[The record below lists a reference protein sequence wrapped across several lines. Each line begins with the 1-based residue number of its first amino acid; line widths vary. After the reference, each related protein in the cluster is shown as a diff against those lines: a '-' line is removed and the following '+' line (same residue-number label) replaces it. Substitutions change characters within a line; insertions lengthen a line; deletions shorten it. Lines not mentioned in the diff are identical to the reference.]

1 MAQDM
6 DNVRYLFEPRGVAVI
21 GASSNPSKIGYQ
33 VVDNIVSGG
42 YAGGIYPVN
51 PSGGEIMGH
60 PVYASVGDIEGPV
73 DIACL
78 VIPAGR
84 VFDAVKECALKKVKN
99 LVVITSGFSEV
110 GNIEL
115 ERDIAL
121 YARKY
126 GMRVLGPNIFGI
138 YSAKACLN
146 ATFGPK
152 DIMPGQVAIITQS
165 GAIGVAMIGKTAAE
179 NIGLS
184 AIVSVGNKSDL
195 DEADLVEY
203 LVKDEATS
211 IIMMYIEGVKDGARF
226 IEAVRKATM
235 VKPVIVIKSGRSKRG
250 AVAVASHTGSLAG
263 ADTVFD
269 SIMRQCGVL
278 RAESIKDALNW
289 SLFFSGVPHPA
300 GEKSVIITNGG
311 GIGVLA
317 TDACEKYGV
326 ELFPDIETLEKVFQD
341 TVPAF
346 GSRKNPVDLTG
357 GATAGDY
364 ADAIQAAID
373 HDEFDSIITL
383 FCETAGLDSD
393 TLVSMIE
400 EKYEKARKK
409 KPIVFILFGGEKME
423 SSARILMKKRIPVF
437 TEVYDAVSAMGA
449 IYRSFHHRIG
459 IETQPPVDEALAS
472 VEIDEEPVR
481 QIIEKARSEG
491 RNFLLSPEAAAV
503 MRAAGISMP
512 ASMVAKNIRQ
522 SVEFAQSI
530 GYPVVMK
537 IVSRDILHKSDAG
550 GVAVDLD
557 NESEVM
563 DAWEAIMHS
572 CRVYNRKARIE
583 GIEVCKMVRPGTE
596 TIVGA
601 RRDRVFGPVI
611 MFGLGGIYV
620 EVMKD
625 VAFRS
630 LPVTL
635 TEASEMVS
643 GIKSYPL
650 LMGVRGEEFKD
661 VPEIIL
667 TIVKIQKLIMSV
679 DEIEDIEINPL
690 TVYDRGEGCL
700 AVDARILISKRGK

>member
-1 MAQDM
+1 MAHDG
-6 DNVRYLFEPRGVAVI
+6 DSVKYLFEPGGVAVI

-42 YAGGIYPVN
+42 YSGGIYPVN
-51 PSGGEIMGH
+51 PSGKEILGH
-60 PVYASVGDIEGPV
+60 RVYKSVVDIEGPV

-84 VFDAVKECALKKVKN
+84 VFDAVKECAEKKVRN

-110 GNIEL
+110 GNIKL

-121 YARKY
+121 YAREH

-138 YSAKACLN
+138 YSAKARLN

-226 IEAVRKATM
+226 IEAVRKATL

-317 TDACEKYGV
+317 TDACEKYQV
-326 ELFPDIETLEKVFQD
+326 ELFSDIETLEKVFED
-341 TVPAF
+341 TVPDF

-357 GATAGDY
+357 GATAEDY
-364 ADAIQAAID
+364 ASAIQAAID
-373 HDEFDSIITL
+373 HEEFDSIITL

-409 KPIVFILFGGEKME
+409 KPVVFILFGGEKME
-423 SSARILMKKRIPVF
+423 SSARVLMKKRIPVF

-449 IYRSFHHRIG
+449 IYRSFHHRIS
-459 IETQPPVDEALAS
+459 IETQPPVDEALES
-472 VEIDEEPVR
+472 VEIDEKPVR

-503 MRAAGISMP
+503 MAAAGIPMP
-512 ASMVAKNIRQ
+512 ESMVAKNIRQ
-522 SVEFAQSI
+522 SVEFAKSI

-550 GVAVDLD
+550 GVAVDLQ
-557 NESEVM
+557 NEGEVM